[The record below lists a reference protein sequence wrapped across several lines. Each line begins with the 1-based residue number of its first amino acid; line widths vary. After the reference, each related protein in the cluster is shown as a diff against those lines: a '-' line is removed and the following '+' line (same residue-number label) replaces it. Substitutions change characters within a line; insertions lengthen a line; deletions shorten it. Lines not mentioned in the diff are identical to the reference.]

1 MLFLSILMDKTA
13 FVKRGEGMEYEVV
26 KKWLDELVFDYNAS
40 TKKRVLTSGVCA
52 TINEDL
58 WVRFT
63 NGIDVVAKIMGLEL
77 KEELMN
83 NDMRVWYVYSFVY
96 NGVKFV
102 HYDSK
107 RLAGYGDT
115 E

>member
-83 NDMRVWYVYSFVY
+83 NDMRVWYVYSFIY

>member
-1 MLFLSILMDKTA
+1 
-13 FVKRGEGMEYEVV
+13 MEYEVV
-26 KKWLDELVFDYNAS
+26 KKWLDELVADYNAS
-40 TKKRVLTSGVCA
+40 TKTRVLADGVCA

-58 WVRFT
+58 WIRLK
-63 NGIDVVAKIMGLEL
+63 NGIDVVAKVMGLDL

-83 NDMRVWYVYSFVY
+83 NDMRVWYVYSFIY

-107 RLAGYGDT
+107 RLKGYG

>member
-1 MLFLSILMDKTA
+1 
-13 FVKRGEGMEYEVV
+13 MEYEVV
-26 KKWLDELVFDYNAS
+26 KKQLDELVADYNAS
-40 TKKRVLTSGVCA
+40 IKTRVLAQGVSA
-52 TINEDL
+52 TISEEF
-58 WVRFT
+58 WIRFKE
-63 NGIDVVAKIMGLEL
+63 GIDVVAKVMGLEL

-83 NDMRVWYVYSFVY
+83 NDMRVWYVYSFIY

-102 HYDSK
+102 YYDSK

>member
-1 MLFLSILMDKTA
+1 
-13 FVKRGEGMEYEVV
+13 MEYEVV
-26 KKWLDELVFDYNAS
+26 KKWLDELVFDYNES

-63 NGIDVVAKIMGLEL
+63 NGIDVVAKVMGLEL

-83 NDMRVWYVYSFVY
+83 NDMKVWYVYSFIY

-107 RLAGYGDT
+107 RLEGYGDT

>member
-1 MLFLSILMDKTA
+1 
-13 FVKRGEGMEYEVV
+13 MEYEVV
-26 KKWLDELVFDYNAS
+26 KKWLDELVADYNAS

-63 NGIDVVAKIMGLEL
+63 NGIDVVAKVMGLEL

-83 NDMRVWYVYSFVY
+83 NDMKVWFVYSFRY
-96 NGVKFV
+96 CGTKFV
-102 HYDSK
+102 YYSDK
-107 RLAGYGDT
+107 RLPGYGN
-115 E
+115 EA

>member
-1 MLFLSILMDKTA
+1 
-13 FVKRGEGMEYEVV
+13 MEYEVV
-26 KKWLDELVFDYNAS
+26 KKWLDELVSDYNAS
-40 TKKRVLTSGVCA
+40 TKTRVLADGVCA

-58 WVRFT
+58 WIRLKK
-63 NGIDVVAKIMGLEL
+63 GIDVVAKVMGLEL

-83 NDMRVWYVYSFVY
+83 NDMKVWYVYSFVY